1 MARGSREPEQ
11 STNAVPR
18 LTFQYGNAVPGGAMS
33 LSLLLPFLLAGEP
46 AKPVAAATDDPPIR
60 IWIDNDGRFLRGD
73 RARVHV
79 RAEDDGY
86 LVVLQ
91 ADTEGHLRVLFP
103 IDPTDD
109 SFVRGGKK
117 YEVEGRGGREAFD
130 VGDRTGRG
138 TVYAAV
144 SRAPFRYDEFIL
156 ADHWDYR

>member
-1 MARGSREPEQ
+1 MYLA
-11 STNAVPR
+11 
-18 LTFQYGNAVPGGAMS
+18 
-33 LSLLLPFLLAGEP
+33 LLLPLLVASGPDEP
-46 AKPVAAATDDPPIR
+46 AAATADDPPIQ
-60 IWIDNDGRFLRGD
+60 IWINNDGRFLRGD

-117 YEVEGRGGREAFD
+117 YEVEGRGGRDALHG
-130 VGDRTGRG
+130 GDRARRG
-138 TVYAAV
+138 NVYAPV
-144 SRAPFRYDEFIL
+144 DRAP
-156 ADHWDYR
+156 